1 MMKLGIAGI
10 GVIGESYLK
19 LFKEGRIKEG
29 EVAAV
34 ASRNTQRVAKIL
46 EKLNLQE
53 VRVYGSLKEMLEKES
68 LSGVIITTPH
78 KLHVSMMKEA
88 LQMGVSV
95 LTDKPLSSTRKEA
108 EEMAVFAKDYPDLV
122 KGVLFNK
129 RANPIHKEI
138 KKIIESGE
146 LGILRRA
153 LYEVTDYYR
162 SHRYYEESGWR
173 GTYEEEGGGVLMN
186 QAVHQMDLLTW
197 FTDLPKE
204 VMAFLNEGRHRPMTT
219 ENDAYLHLFY
229 EDGAVG
235 HFITSTHESPG
246 VHRLELSFDQGQILM
261 ENEKTLKI
269 TKLRE
274 PEEDFS
280 RKTETLFDHVPGTL
294 EVKEFEPLEDK
305 EEHVRTIENFIRA
318 IEGKEKIQCS
328 LEEALKSITLV
339 NAAYLSHFT
348 GMKSA
353 MDFSLEE
360 YDRELHRKIQEE
372 RALKEEKQT
381 GKRTNLRSV

>member
-1 MMKLGIAGI
+1 MKLGIAGI

-34 ASRNTQRVAKIL
+34 ASRNTQRVEKIL

-204 VMAFLNEGRHRPMTT
+204 VMAFLKEGSHRPMTT

-229 EDGAVG
+229 EGGGVG

-269 TKLRE
+269 TKLQE

-280 RKTETLFDHVPGTL
+280 RKTETLFAHVPGTL

-318 IEGKEKIQCS
+318 IEGKEKIQSS
-328 LEEALKSITLV
+328 LEEAVKSITLV

-348 GMKSA
+348 GKKGA

-381 GKRTNLRSV
+381 GKRMNLGSV

>member
-108 EEMAVFAKDYPDLV
+108 KEMAVFAKDYPDLV

-129 RANPIHKEI
+129 RANPIHQK
-138 KKIIESGE
+138 
-146 LGILRRA
+146 
-153 LYEVTDYYR
+153 
-162 SHRYYEESGWR
+162 
-173 GTYEEEGGGVLMN
+173 
-186 QAVHQMDLLTW
+186 
-197 FTDLPKE
+197 
-204 VMAFLNEGRHRPMTT
+204 
-219 ENDAYLHLFY
+219 
-229 EDGAVG
+229 
-235 HFITSTHESPG
+235 
-246 VHRLELSFDQGQILM
+246 
-261 ENEKTLKI
+261 
-269 TKLRE
+269 
-274 PEEDFS
+274 
-280 RKTETLFDHVPGTL
+280 DH
-294 EVKEFEPLEDK
+294 
-305 EEHVRTIENFIRA
+305 
-318 IEGKEKIQCS
+318 
-328 LEEALKSITLV
+328 
-339 NAAYLSHFT
+339 
-348 GMKSA
+348 
-353 MDFSLEE
+353 
-360 YDRELHRKIQEE
+360 
-372 RALKEEKQT
+372 
-381 GKRTNLRSV
+381 

>member
-1 MMKLGIAGI
+1 
-10 GVIGESYLK
+10 
-19 LFKEGRIKEG
+19 
-29 EVAAV
+29 
-34 ASRNTQRVAKIL
+34 
-46 EKLNLQE
+46 
-53 VRVYGSLKEMLEKES
+53 
-68 LSGVIITTPH
+68 
-78 KLHVSMMKEA
+78 
-88 LQMGVSV
+88 
-95 LTDKPLSSTRKEA
+95 
-108 EEMAVFAKDYPDLV
+108 
-122 KGVLFNK
+122 
-129 RANPIHKEI
+129 
-138 KKIIESGE
+138 
-146 LGILRRA
+146 
-153 LYEVTDYYR
+153 
-162 SHRYYEESGWR
+162 
-173 GTYEEEGGGVLMN
+173 MN

-204 VMAFLNEGRHRPMTT
+204 VMAFLKEGSHRPMTT

-274 PEEDFS
+274 PEEEFS
-280 RKTETLFDHVPGTL
+280 RKTETLFAHVPGTL

-348 GMKSA
+348 GKKGA

-381 GKRTNLRSV
+381 GKRMNLRSV